1 MHTPPNA
8 LILMRTMHKVPF
20 HGLITSHLPITITKV
35 NCLRGSSDYRH
46 WPKAAVTFLDD
57 LLVTK

>member
-1 MHTPPNA
+1 MMT
-8 LILMRTMHKVPF
+8 HKVPF
-20 HGLITSHLPITITKV
+20 YGHITSHLPITITKV